1 MGCKTMFVAWVSR
14 AIVVFATGTMAM
26 AAPHATITI
35 NTHAAGRQENP
46 DMWGIFLEDINNCV
60 DGGLYAQLIRN
71 PDFQNNVPPSD
82 CKIVRG
88 QWQLPNG
95 QFTNPPPGGAL
106 YGWTP
111 LAADPAVLTVVK
123 TRPLSAA
130 HPRSV
135 CITAAKAGAGVVNS
149 GYWGMNI
156 QKGHNYHLSFFA
168 RETANSPQ
176 KISAVLIGRRAV
188 KLSMPESVNVAV
200 HQWKKYTL
208 NLHAAGSDTRGRL
221 ALTLRRPGSVTLTL
235 ALLFPENSATGEP
248 ELFRPDL
255 LRLLQQLHPGFLR
268 FPGGNYVEG
277 VSLGDSYNWRKTV
290 GPMKNRPGHYNC
302 WGYRNTDGFGY
313 LQYLELCQALKTV
326 PLYGTSAGMPL
337 GYFYPTDPI
346 PSATGAALKPFIK
359 RMLSAV
365 AFADEPKATKWGAL
379 RAQYGHP
386 KPFGLKY
393 VEIGNENGGP
403 IYVENAKRMALA
415 LKKTLPNIIA
425 IRTAWSARLAKI
437 IPLGDEHYYASPDM
451 FYVDS
456 TEFNSRSRHTPVRSF
471 VGEYAVI
478 GDGFGNLR
486 GALAEAAYMT
496 GMERNCDVVRMA
508 SYAPLFQDTDGYQ
521 WQPDLI
527 AFNTANAFGRSS
539 YWVQWMFSNN
549 RPDVVFPTHVHAIIK
564 PSISGR
570 IAFIT
575 HSCTAEFKDI
585 RVSRNHRTLMATGL
599 DKINGGLEQWYNITW
614 HGAWGANWKI
624 KNGVLYQNADGKGEN
639 TAAAGSPDWN
649 NYTLRL
655 RMKKISGTGGIS
667 LQVRRD
673 PGSLNAAEIQFG
685 GPANK
690 TIALKAIHD
699 RAIAVV
705 AHRPGGLKA
714 GQWYRV
720 RIVLRGQRVS
730 AYLNGRRVVAGAVHD
745 TPPRLFSD
753 AGINNTSGE
762 LIIKVTNTTDY
773 AMPTV
778 LHIASLKSLSPTG
791 EVLTLSGN
799 PTEENSYRHPIR
811 IKPIRSAYH
820 HFSNQF
826 TYTFKPDS
834 MTVFRIKV
842 TGTASRGV
850 FGPHLKNRS

>member
-1 MGCKTMFVAWVSR
+1 MSCNTRFLTWLSRAAVMFV
-14 AIVVFATGTMAM
+14 TGTLAA
-26 AAPHATITI
+26 AAPHATISI
-35 NTHAAGRQENP
+35 NAAAAGRQENP
-46 DMWGIFLEDINNCV
+46 DMWGLFLEDINNCI

-82 CKIVRG
+82 CKVVHG

-95 QFTNPPPGGAL
+95 QFINPPPGGAL
-106 YGWTP
+106 YGWSP
-111 LAADPAVLTVVK
+111 LAAEPAALKVIAA
-123 TRPLSAA
+123 RPLSAA
-130 HPRSV
+130 HPRSLR
-135 CITAAKAGAGVVNS
+135 ITAPRAGAGVINS

-156 QKGHNYHLSFFA
+156 QKSRNYELSFFA
-168 RETANSPQ
+168 RETTDASET
-176 KISAVLIGRRAV
+176 ISAVLIGRKGA
-188 KLSMPESVNVAV
+188 KLTLPESVNIAV
-200 HQWKKYTL
+200 RRWKKYTL
-208 NLHAAGSDTRGRL
+208 NLHAVGSDTRGRL
-221 ALTLRRPGSVTLTL
+221 ALTLNQPGSVTLTL
-235 ALLFPENSATGEP
+235 ALLFPKNPATGAT

-255 LRLLQQLHPGFLR
+255 LRLLKKLHPGFLR

-277 VSLGDSYNWRKTV
+277 VSVGDSYNWLKTV
-290 GPMKNRPGHYNC
+290 GPTKNRPGHYNC

-346 PSATGAALKPFIK
+346 PSATGAALNPFIK

-403 IYVENAKRMALA
+403 IYVENATRMALA
-415 LKKTLPNIIA
+415 LKKTFPNIVA
-425 IRTAWSARLAKI
+425 IRTAWSARLAKM

-456 TEFNSRSRHTPVRSF
+456 AEFNSRARHTPVRSF

-508 SYAPLFQDTDGYQ
+508 SYAPLFQNTDGYQ

-527 AFNTANAFGRSS
+527 AFNTAHAFGRSS

-549 RPDVVFPTHVHAIIK
+549 RPDVVFPTHVHAVIK

-570 IAFIT
+570 IAFVT
-575 HSCTAEFKDI
+575 DSCTAAFKDI
-585 RVSRNHRTLMATGL
+585 RVTHDGRTLMATGP
-599 DKINGGLEQWYNITW
+599 DKKNGGLKKWYNITW
-614 HGAWGANWKI
+614 HGAWGSNWQMR
-624 KNGVLYQNADGKGEN
+624 NGVLYQTASGAGNN
-639 TAAAGSPDWN
+639 TAACGDPAWT
-649 NYTLRL
+649 NYTVRL
-655 RMKKISGTGGIS
+655 RMRKLAGAGGIS

-673 PGSLNAAEIQFG
+673 PGALNAAEIQFG
-685 GPANK
+685 GSKN
-690 TIALKAIHD
+690 TIFALKVIHD
-699 RAIAVV
+699 RTMRVLAQ
-705 AHRPGGLKA
+705 RPGTLKN
-714 GQWYRV
+714 GKWYNV
-720 RIVLRGQRVS
+720 KIVLRGQHVATYLDGQRV
-730 AYLNGRRVVAGAVHD
+730 LAGMVHD
-745 TPPRLFSD
+745 TPPRFFSD
-753 AGINNTSGE
+753 AGFDKNSGE
-762 LIIKVTNTTDY
+762 FIIKVTNTTGY
-773 AMPTV
+773 AMPTTI
-778 LHIASLKSLSPTG
+778 HIAALTG
-791 EVLTLSGN
+791 IRPQGQVLTLCGT
-799 PTEENSYRHPIR
+799 PTEENTYAHPLLIAPQ
-811 IKPIRSAYH
+811 KSQFD
-820 HFSNQF
+820 HFAKSF

-834 MTVFRIKV
+834 LTVLRV
-842 TGTASRGV
+842 RASHQVG
-850 FGPHLKNRS
+850 K